1 MDEYRKKI
9 LKERLEQLE
18 FNKSIIEK
26 RLQDIDGFDNENILN
41 TLTGKYYKALKSDG
55 INVIKVTDWFPQ
67 VRDFECMGDHIT
79 IILPTKENTS
89 TAVYYNSNCFDWME
103 GSTPEEA
110 YRNFLKQFEEITEA
124 EYNGYRKKAIEML
137 SKDI

>member
-1 MDEYRKKI
+1 MDECRKKI

-18 FNKSIIEK
+18 FNRSIIEK
-26 RLQDIDGFDNENILN
+26 RLQDIDGFDKENILN

-67 VRDFECMGDHIT
+67 VRDFEFMGDRIT
-79 IILPTKENTS
+79 IILPTKEDTY
-89 TAVYYNSNCFDWME
+89 TAVYYNSNCFEWME

-137 SKDI
+137 SKDM

>member
-18 FNKSIIEK
+18 FNRTIIEK
-26 RLQDIDGFDNENILN
+26 RLQDIDGFDKENILN
-41 TLTGKYYKALKSDG
+41 TLIGKYYKALNSVG

-67 VRDFECMGDHIT
+67 VKDFEFIVDRIT
-79 IILPTKENTS
+79 IIPPTKEHTY
-89 TAVYYNSNCFDWME
+89 TAVYYNSNSFEWME
-103 GSTPEEA
+103 GSTPEEV